1 MRVLIL
7 LLVFL
12 LSFNLL
18 ALSHF
23 SSINSN
29 SDFIENRSRQISVME
44 DNEPYTNFTITNYV
58 IKPDQELNVYNLN
71 GSIKV
76 IGWNKNF
83 FKITAIKKVF
93 RKCCDLE
100 DLHMMLNTIN
110 GLTIETINNSD
121 DGRARID
128 YVIFVPKNTIIGD
141 VFTRENIKF
150 NNLPSDILNNT
161 RRLSDR

>member
-18 ALSHF
+18 ALSQIRPMH
-23 SSINSN
+23 SN
-29 SDFIENRSRQISVME
+29 SDFIENRSHQISVME
-44 DNEPYTNFTITNYV
+44 DNEPYTNSTITNYV

-76 IGWNKNF
+76 VGWNKNF
-83 FKITAIKKVF
+83 VKITAIKKVF
-93 RKCCDLE
+93 RKCCNLE

-128 YVIFVPKNTIIGD
+128 YVIYVPKNIIIGD
-141 VFTRENIKF
+141 IFTRGNIKF

>member
-18 ALSHF
+18 ALSQ
-23 SSINSN
+23 IRPMNSN
-29 SDFIENRSRQISVME
+29 SDFIENRPYQISVME
-44 DNEPYTNFTITNYV
+44 NNKPFTKSTITNYV

-76 IGWNKNF
+76 IGWDKNYI
-83 FKITAIKKVF
+83 KITAIKKVF
-93 RKCCDLE
+93 RKCCDLD

-121 DGRARID
+121 DDRAKID
-128 YVIFVPKNTIIGD
+128 YVINVPKDTLIGD
-141 VFTRENIKF
+141 MFTRGNIKF
-150 NNLPSDILNNT
+150 NNLPSVILNNT